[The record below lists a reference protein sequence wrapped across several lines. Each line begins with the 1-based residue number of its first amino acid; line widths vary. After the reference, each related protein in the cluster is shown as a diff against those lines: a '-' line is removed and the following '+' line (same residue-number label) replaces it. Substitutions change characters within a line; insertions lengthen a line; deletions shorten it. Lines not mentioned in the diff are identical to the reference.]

1 MIIINTP
8 GGNHMAIRETIHGN
22 AAVLKVS
29 GKLMGGKETK
39 EISEKVR
46 SLLSDDI
53 KNIIIDLGKVNW
65 MNSTGLGTLI
75 ESRRLIAEKDGVLKL
90 SAVTKKIKSLLI
102 ITQIISLFETYETAE
117 KALESL
123 HQPSG

>member
-1 MIIINTP
+1 
-8 GGNHMAIRETIHGN
+8 MAIREKIHGDV
-22 AAVLKVS
+22 AVSNVS

-39 EISEKVR
+39 EITEKVK

-75 ESRRLIAEKDGVLKL
+75 GSRRLITEKDGVLKL
-90 SAVTKKIKSLLI
+90 SAVTEKIKSLLM
-102 ITQIISLFETYETAE
+102 ITQIMNLFETYETAE
-117 KALESL
+117 RALASF
-123 HQPSG
+123 HQSSG

>member
-1 MIIINTP
+1 
-8 GGNHMAIRETIHGN
+8 MAIRETIHGN

-46 SLLSDDI
+46 NLLSDDI

>member
-1 MIIINTP
+1 
-8 GGNHMAIRETIHGN
+8 MAIRETIHGN